1 MPEVAQENMPD
12 DTGSTEELVV
22 KASLY
27 ERLRENMKAIPM
39 EDGYLVRRW
48 IDLGEY
54 SIEDEIGNRYFGT
67 SVDDFKRLSRNVC
80 WDYPSGLLL
89 INLDRS
95 RTLYFGPEQA
105 YEAKG
110 VDLDNALEWMLKTPG
125 VLGLTLRSRSGYA
138 ECCLF
143 GLVFHMEHARDH
155 LRGRAEALI
164 REVES
169 WS

>member
-1 MPEVAQENMPD
+1 MAEVVAENMPD

-54 SIEDEIGNRYFGT
+54 TIEDEIGTRYFGT
-67 SVDDFKRLSRNVC
+67 SVHDFQRLCQNVS
-80 WDYPSGLLL
+80 WDYPNGLLL

-95 RTLYFGPEQA
+95 RNSILVQNKA
-105 YEAKG
+105 MKQR
-110 VDLDNALEWMLKTPG
+110 
-125 VLGLTLRSRSGYA
+125 VLT
-138 ECCLF
+138 
-143 GLVFHMEHARDH
+143 
-155 LRGRAEALI
+155 
-164 REVES
+164 
-169 WS
+169 